1 MLKKK
6 ANPLKKKDSIMS
18 PKGFGASTP
27 RFDLEPIVLQI
38 KRININMMK
47 KSFSSNKVSFNL
59 NVFYCL
65 LVY

>member
-1 MLKKK
+1 
-6 ANPLKKKDSIMS
+6 MS